1 MLTVSNV
8 EVQRDFL
15 FTASHGLICEDI
27 LYTGMTEWSER
38 QHQEMLISKMI
49 FKVYISVIQV
59 KQACE

>member
-8 EVQRDFL
+8 EGQRDFL
-15 FTASHGLICEDI
+15 LLASPGIICEDI
-27 LYTGMTEWSER
+27 LYTGVTEWSER

>member
-38 QHQEMLISKMI
+38 QHQEMVISKVI
-49 FKVYISVIQV
+49 FQVYVIV
-59 KQACE
+59 IHMRQACG